1 MTGLEAL
8 FTFYMFV
15 NLMNLDTITDEQNA
29 RIAALEAQ
37 HTEQTTSK

>member
-1 MTGLEAL
+1 MTGFEIV

-29 RIAALEAQ
+29 RIEALEAQ
-37 HTEQTTSK
+37 YTEQTTSK

>member
-8 FTFYMFV
+8 FVFYMFV

-29 RIAALEAQ
+29 RIADLEAQ